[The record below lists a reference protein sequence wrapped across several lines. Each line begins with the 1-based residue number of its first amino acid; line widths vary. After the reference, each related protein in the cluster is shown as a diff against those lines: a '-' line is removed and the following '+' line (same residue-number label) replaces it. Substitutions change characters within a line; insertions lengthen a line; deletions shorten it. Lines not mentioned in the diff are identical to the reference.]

1 MPTRPRPF
9 PSADPAREVP
19 ACPPAPTAAPRRG
32 QRTVGL
38 LATAALLAGG
48 CSPYLDDGEF
58 LAGVIYAANFIT
70 GVKQL
75 DSLPAVGR
83 GQGVGSFAPYT
94 VIATTQGMNS
104 PNAVTSAAAAS
115 SPFWTD
121 GKRKPLDRK
130 SAQQVYVLDSAC
142 VGPTDYR
149 FDERLDLIRKDR
161 QYPLFAD
168 IPELLSTNA
177 GKAGRTA
184 AYSAIV
190 EVVHLTAP
198 TDLPCQ
204 SIKRFDTAQGRI
216 GLDLTEVRREYRLL
230 QIIDPGIA
238 LSPLPVQ
245 LGFYNQLVVPY
256 LDLGPVPLSSDGTAF
271 VAMPLFKAYDK
282 AYSDKA
288 SEADKRAHS
297 RVVVSG
303 TALEPPQ
310 PGGAV
315 YSPICQD
322 YTLTMLDQL
331 PPPDATDPAYKA
343 AKKTEALSSCLV
355 CRTLDA
361 AGHLDCPFAQSQVA
375 P

>member
-1 MPTRPRPF
+1 MPSRPRPF

-19 ACPPAPTAAPRRG
+19 ACPPAPTAALCRG
-32 QRTVGL
+32 HRALGL
-38 LATAALLAGG
+38 LAGVALLAGG

-58 LAGVIYAANFIT
+58 LAGVVYAANFIS

-75 DSLPAVGR
+75 DTLPAVGR
-83 GQGVGSFAPYT
+83 GQAAGSFAPYT
-94 VIATTQGMNS
+94 VIATTQGATS
-104 PNAVTSAAAAS
+104 PTAVSAMAAAS

-142 VGPTDYR
+142 VAPADYR
-149 FDERLDLIRKDR
+149 FDERLDLIRQDR

-168 IPELLSTNA
+168 IPELLTANA

-184 AYSAIV
+184 GYSAIV
-190 EVVHLTAP
+190 EIIHLTAP

-216 GLDLTEVRREYRLL
+216 GEDLTEVRREYRLL

-238 LSPLPVQ
+238 LQPLPVQ
-245 LGFYNQLVVPY
+245 LGFFNQLLVPY
-256 LDLGPVPLSSDGTAF
+256 LDLGPVPLSSDGTSF
-271 VAMPLFKAYDK
+271 VAMPLYKATDK
-282 AYSDKA
+282 NK
-288 SEADKRAHS
+288 KTQ
-297 RVVVSG
+297 VVVAG
-303 TALEPPQ
+303 TALEPAQ
-310 PGGAV
+310 PGTGG

-343 AKKTEALSSCLV
+343 AKKTDALSSCLV

-361 AGHLDCPFAQSQVA
+361 AGHLSCPFAQSQVA

>member
-9 PSADPAREVP
+9 PSADPALEVP
-19 ACPPAPTAAPRRG
+19 VCPPAPTAAPRRG
-32 QRTVGL
+32 QRTLGL
-38 LATAALLAGG
+38 LLVAALLTGA
-48 CSPYLDDGEF
+48 CSPYPDDGEF
-58 LAGVIYAANFIT
+58 LAGVVFAANFIS

-75 DSLPAVGR
+75 DMLPAVGR
-83 GQGVGSFAPYT
+83 GQGAGSFAPYT

-104 PNAVTSAAAAS
+104 PNAVTSMAAAS
-115 SPFWTD
+115 SPLWTD

-130 SAQQVYVLDSAC
+130 SAQPVYVLDSAC
-142 VGPTDYR
+142 VAPVDYR
-149 FDERLDLIRKDR
+149 FDERLDLIRQDR
-161 QYPLFAD
+161 QYPIFAD

-190 EVVHLTAP
+190 EVIHLTAP

-216 GLDLTEVRREYRLL
+216 GLDLTEGRHEYRLL

-256 LDLGPVPLSSDGTAF
+256 LDLGPVPLSSDGTTF
-271 VAMPLFKAYDK
+271 VTMPLYKATDK
-282 AYSDKA
+282 NK
-288 SEADKRAHS
+288 KTQ
-297 RVVVSG
+297 VVVAG
-303 TALEPPQ
+303 TALEPAQ
-310 PGGAV
+310 AGGAA

-331 PPPDATDPAYKA
+331 PPPDATDPAYRG
-343 AKKTEALSSCLV
+343 AKKTEALASCLV

-361 AGHLDCPFAQSQVA
+361 AGHLSCPFAQSQVA

>member
-9 PSADPAREVP
+9 PSANPALEIP
-19 ACPPAPTAAPRRG
+19 ACLPAPTAAPRRG
-32 QRTVGL
+32 QRT
-38 LATAALLAGG
+38 LAVLFGAALLTGG

-58 LAGVIYAANFIT
+58 LAGVVYAANFLT

-75 DSLPAVGR
+75 DMLPAVGR
-83 GQGVGSFAPYT
+83 GQGAGSFAPYT
-94 VIATTQGMNS
+94 VIATTQGASS
-104 PNAVTSAAAAS
+104 PTAVTSAAVAT

-168 IPELLSTNA
+168 IPELLSVNA

-184 AYSAIV
+184 AYSAVV

-238 LSPLPVQ
+238 LQPLPVQ

-256 LDLGPVPLSSDGTAF
+256 LDLGPVPLVSDGTAF
-271 VAMPLFKAYDK
+271 ATMPLYKATDK
-282 AYSDKA
+282 NK
-288 SEADKRAHS
+288 KTQ
-297 RVVVSG
+297 VVVAG
-303 TALEPPQ
+303 TTLEPTQ

-331 PPPDATDPAYKA
+331 PPPDATDPAYLA
-343 AKKTEALSSCLV
+343 AKKTDALSSCLV
-355 CRTLDA
+355 CRTVDA
-361 AGHLDCPFAQSQVA
+361 AGHLSCPFAQSQVA